1 MIFSG
6 VCLLTKDVRRLST
19 FYKSILKTTS
29 DCDDEI
35 HQEIITKGA
44 SLAILKYDD
53 ISITGNSNMSM
64 AFTVD
69 DVDTEFERLQKLGI
83 EIIDLPTTRPWGAR
97 NMKFSDPDGNYIVFR
112 SFPDA

>member
-6 VCLLTKDVRRLST
+6 ICLITKDVRRLSA
-19 FYKSILKTTS
+19 FYKSVLKTTS

-44 SLAILKYDD
+44 SLAILKCDD
-53 ISITGNSNMSM
+53 NSITGNSNMSM

-69 DVDTEFERLQKLGI
+69 DIDTEYERLQKLGI
-83 EIIDLPTTRPWGAR
+83 EIIDPPTTRPWGAR
-97 NMKFSDPDGNYIVFR
+97 NMRFSDPDGNYIVFR
-112 SFPDA
+112 SFLNA